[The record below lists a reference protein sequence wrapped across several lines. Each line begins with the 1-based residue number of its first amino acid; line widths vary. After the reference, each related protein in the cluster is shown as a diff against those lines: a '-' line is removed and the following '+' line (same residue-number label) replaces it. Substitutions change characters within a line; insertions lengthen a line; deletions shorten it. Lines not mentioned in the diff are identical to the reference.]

1 MADSKTALITGGS
14 SGIGLAIANELAE
27 RGYNLLLVSNQPEN
41 LRLCQED
48 LSGTYDIVC
57 DTLEIDLTQTNS
69 AIEVHEFCQTNKIE
83 VEILV
88 NNAGMLLMSEVVMAP
103 PETLSKIIQLH
114 VHTPTLLCHIFGSQM
129 KAKKHGHIMNV
140 SSISSVMP
148 YPGISLYGPT
158 KTFLRYFTRAF
169 RTEMKSYGVNVS
181 CLIPGATITALYD
194 LSNVNVTLA
203 KNLGV
208 MHTPQFVARKA
219 VRGMMRNQAVITP
232 GILNKL
238 ILVFMP
244 LIPPFVI
251 YFLNKKMNFS
261 EKSQLL
267 GK

>member
-1 MADSKTALITGGS
+1 MADRKTALITGGS
-14 SGIGLAIANELAE
+14 SGIGLAIAHELAE
-27 RGYNLLLVSNQPEN
+27 RGYNLLLVSNQPDN
-41 LRLCQED
+41 LHLCREE
-48 LSGTYDIVC
+48 LSDAYDINC
-57 DTLEIDLTQTNS
+57 NTLDIDLTQSNS
-69 AIEVHEFCQTNKIE
+69 ALEVHEFCKANKIE
-83 VEILV
+83 VDILV

-103 PETLSKIIQLH
+103 PEALSKIIQLH
-114 VHTPTLLCHIFGSQM
+114 VHTPTLLCHLFGNQM

-158 KTFLRYFTRAF
+158 KTFMRYFTRAF

-194 LSNVNVTLA
+194 LSKVNVSLA

-208 MHTPQFVARKA
+208 MHTPQFVAGKA
-219 VRGMMRNQAVITP
+219 VRGMMHNRAVITP

-244 LIPPFVI
+244 LIPSFVI
-251 YFLNKKMNFS
+251 YLLNKKMNFS